1 MIDAHGQ
8 VSRQQDIILYEE
20 DMCPVFRVLLASGRY
35 PVPSLL
41 GGS

>member
-20 DMCPVFRVLLASGRY
+20 DMCPVFRVLLASRTVS
-35 PVPSLL
+35 PFHPC
-41 GGS
+41 